1 MAFFHLTPSRI
12 RAQPSPFLLRRVAW
26 MNPTAEKKEMA
37 APVKKGMKPVA
48 GEAGVPILY
57 CNEPRQ
63 IARPRKNHTVLL
75 S

>member
-1 MAFFHLTPSRI
+1 
-12 RAQPSPFLLRRVAW
+12 